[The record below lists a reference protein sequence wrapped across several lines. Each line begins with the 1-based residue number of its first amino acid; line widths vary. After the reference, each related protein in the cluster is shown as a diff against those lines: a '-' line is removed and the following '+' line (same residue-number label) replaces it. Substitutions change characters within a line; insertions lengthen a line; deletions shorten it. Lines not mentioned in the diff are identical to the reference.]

1 MSLLFEKDEITTRE
15 IEKNIKTLKGSIND
29 LELRALFQ
37 DPQDKRDAILTIHPG
52 AGGTE
57 SCDWAEMLLRM
68 YIRYLE
74 RKGMGYKILDFQ
86 PGLEAGIKEATL
98 EVKGDNAYGLLKAEI
113 GIHRLVRVSP
123 FDASHRRHT
132 SFASVF
138 VYPEPEEVEIK
149 VEPQDLKVD
158 TFRASGHGGQH
169 VNVTDSAVRITH
181 IPTGITVSCQQER
194 SQYQN
199 RQNALRILRARLYNF
214 YKGKQREDF
223 NRLEKIKTEIAWG
236 HQIRSYVLFP
246 YRLVKDHRTGFETSK
261 VEEVLD
267 GDLDGFIHSYLL
279 KEKR

>member
-1 MSLLFEKDEITTRE
+1 LSLLFEKDGATIKE
-15 IEKNIKTLKGSIND
+15 IEKSIKALKRSINN

-68 YIRYLE
+68 YMRYLE
-74 RKGMGYKILDFQ
+74 KKGIDYKILDFQ
-86 PGLEAGIKEATL
+86 PGPEAGIKEATL
-98 EVKGDNAYGLLKAEI
+98 EVKGDNAYGLLKAET
-113 GIHRLVRVSP
+113 GVHRLVRVSP

-149 VEPQDLKVD
+149 IEPQDLRIE

-199 RQNALRILRARLYNF
+199 RQNALRILRARLYSF
-214 YKGKQREDF
+214 YKEKQREDL
-223 NRLEKIKTEIAWG
+223 NRLEKVKTEIAWG

-267 GDLDGFIHSYLL
+267 GDLDGFIRSYLL